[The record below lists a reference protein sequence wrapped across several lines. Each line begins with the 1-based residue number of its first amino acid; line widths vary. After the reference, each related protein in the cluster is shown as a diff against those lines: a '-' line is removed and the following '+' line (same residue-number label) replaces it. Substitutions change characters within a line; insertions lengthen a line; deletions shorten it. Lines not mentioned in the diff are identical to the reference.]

1 MKVTITK
8 PDSTL
13 YEGEARLVQLPGTNG
28 LFEILDRHAPIISAL
43 SRGTLR
49 LIDSEEHEITF
60 DIRGGV
66 AKGQHNDLLIL
77 VQ

>member
-1 MKVTITK
+1 MKVKITK

-13 YEGEARLVQLPGTNG
+13 FEGDAKLLQLPGTGG
-28 LFEILDRHAPIISAL
+28 LFEILENHAPIISSL
-43 SRGTLR
+43 SKGTLR
-49 LIDSEEHEITF
+49 LITASDETKTF

-66 AKGQHNDLLIL
+66 VKGQKNDILIL

>member
-1 MKVTITK
+1 MKVKITK

-13 YEGEARLVQLPGTNG
+13 FEGDAKLIQLPGTGG
-28 LFEILDRHAPIISAL
+28 LFEILNNHAPIISSLAKG
-43 SRGTLR
+43 SLR
-49 LIDSEEHEITF
+49 LVLPDDSEQTF

-66 AKGQHNDLLIL
+66 VKGQQNDLLIL

>member
-1 MKVTITK
+1 MKVKITK

-13 YEGEARLVQLPGTNG
+13 YDGDAKLLQLPGTGG
-28 LFEILDRHAPIISAL
+28 LFEIMNNHAPIISSL
-43 SRGTLR
+43 GRGTVR
-49 LIDSEEHEITF
+49 LVKDNDEEQTF

-66 AKGQHNDLLIL
+66 VKGQQNNLLIL